1 MFLGAMK
8 ALFLFLLLDKGWGV
22 DPCCTENFDQNKPH
36 KKQSI
41 FFSPGEDGT
50 LTHG

>member
-22 DPCCTENFDQNKPH
+22 DLAALRILTKTNPTKTRA
-36 KKQSI
+36 
-41 FFSPGEDGT
+41 FSFLLERMA
-50 LTHG
+50 L